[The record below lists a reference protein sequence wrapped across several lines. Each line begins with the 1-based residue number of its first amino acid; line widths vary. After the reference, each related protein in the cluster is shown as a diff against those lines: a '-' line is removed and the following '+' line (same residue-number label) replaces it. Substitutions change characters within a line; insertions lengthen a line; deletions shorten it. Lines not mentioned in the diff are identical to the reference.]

1 MTKHI
6 IPAEPGFIALRY
18 WDWDYVQH
26 LPVIAWIINPDLIGK
41 CVPLPV
47 TVDGVFSGKNCAVK
61 QPNGDIICGGF
72 GEWEDY
78 ELWVKHMEKNIVP
91 GLKIAPDGITVG
103 RTRRIPS

>member
-18 WDWDYVQH
+18 WDWDYVQR

-78 ELWVKHMEKNIVP
+78 EV
-91 GLKIAPDGITVG
+91 VG
-103 RTRRIPS
+103 QTYGKKYSPWTQDCARWDHSR